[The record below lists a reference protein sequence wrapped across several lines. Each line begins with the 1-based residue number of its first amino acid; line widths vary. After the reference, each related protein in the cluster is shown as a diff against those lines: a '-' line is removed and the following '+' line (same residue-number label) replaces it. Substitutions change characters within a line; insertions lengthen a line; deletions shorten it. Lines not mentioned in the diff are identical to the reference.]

1 MSLSIGRSIDR
12 PPDPPPSIQI
22 LEAANR
28 RARIRAYVFGAIV
41 LISMVSWSLAEPM
54 FGRSGQMLGDLLM
67 PFGIV
72 GIAVVIVRASR
83 MANVR
88 LEQVKR
94 VIAEEEG
101 RLDAL
106 SGLYNLR
113 SLRECLSAEI
123 AEAARQGDARFA
135 LISLDL
141 DNFKEINDRFGH
153 LMGDEVI
160 TMVGA
165 AIRGELTDG
174 EVGARPG
181 GDEFA
186 VLLPRADRARADEVA
201 RGVVRAIERGA
212 ASPAG
217 LNWRTRVSTSY
228 GIAVFP
234 EDGCAPEALTS
245 AADRALYRA
254 KQELA
259 YGQARSAE
267 RNSQDVFFALGE
279 AMSQSLDPLETVHNF
294 GEAIARSLG
303 IEMCGLWRGQDDGVL
318 SQITEHITGGPLAD
332 VSSQMTTMPPITVAE
347 LEESGL
353 MKPYPVYLEDASVS
367 DVMPER
373 FRRLMPAHTWFIA
386 APVLT
391 VAGGLLVMSADHTR
405 SAPPAM
411 SLVLAIARL
420 AGSTLG
426 NADAYQ
432 RAQTR
437 GEQLAGLAGVGGLL
451 FGDGEYEDR
460 LGAVAKRIVEVTGYP
475 TVTLDTLD
483 PAGERS
489 FCRNVYGRQADGAE
503 LDVRAAGMWR
513 SMRPALREPATV
525 DFLKKANKPI
535 MMNDPMTQAPPGYRA
550 LIERAGVRTVAV
562 VPVLWQGEML
572 GMLYCASY
580 RPNAFSDDDIALM
593 QSIASQLAPAI
604 RVVALHLALETSY
617 RDLKDA
623 HLQALLRLAYAAE
636 ARDPYTECH
645 LQRIRAHALA
655 IASRM
660 GVEGEDLEA
669 LGYGAVVHDLGKLR
683 IPDSILTNPGT
694 LSDDEWVQM
703 KRHPEWGAEIIGA
716 NPFYDVARQVALCHH
731 ERWDGSGYPNGL
743 EGEQIPLAARVVA
756 VADVYDALTS
766 ARPYKGAWPP
776 ERALVELMRLRGK
789 TLCPRS
795 VDTFMDLWREG
806 EIGRIDDAT
815 RDDSIDLDFRT
826 FRAA

>member
-1 MSLSIGRSIDR
+1 M
-12 PPDPPPSIQI
+12 
-22 LEAANR
+22 NR
-28 RARIRAYVFGAIV
+28 RARIRAYAFGAMMLPV
-41 LISMVSWSLAEPM
+41 LVVWPFAE
-54 FGRSGQMLGDLLM
+54 RMLGESVALAVDLLF
-67 PFGIV
+67 PIG
-72 GIAVVIVRASR
+72 AVSATVALARASR
-83 MANVR
+83 LANVR

-94 VIAEEEG
+94 AIAEEEG
-101 RLDAL
+101 RRDGL

-113 SLRECLSAEI
+113 YLRACLSAEI
-123 AEAARQGDARFA
+123 VEAARQGDARFA
-135 LISLDL
+135 LISFDL

-153 LMGDEVI
+153 LVGDDVI

-165 AIRGELTDG
+165 AIRGELKDG

-201 RGVVRAIERGA
+201 RDVVRAIERGA

-217 LNWRTRVSTSY
+217 LNWRTRVSASY

-234 EDGCAPEALTS
+234 EDGCAPETLT
-245 AADRALYRA
+245 AVADRALFRA
-254 KQELA
+254 KQESA
-259 YGQARSAE
+259 DGQTRSAE
-267 RNSQDVFFALGE
+267 RHSQDVFFALGE
-279 AMSQSLDPLETVHNF
+279 AMSQSLDPHQVVHRF
-294 GEAIARSLG
+294 AEAVVRSLG
-303 IEMCGLWRGQDDGVL
+303 IELCGLWREQDGGVL
-318 SQITEHITGGPLAD
+318 SQVTEHISGGPLAE
-332 VSSQMTTMPPITVAE
+332 VSRQMTTMPPMFAAV
-347 LEESGL
+347 LVKSGIV
-353 MKPYPVYLEDASVS
+353 KPSPVYVEDASVS
-367 DVMPER
+367 DMVPER
-373 FRRLMPAHTWFIA
+373 VRRLMPAQTWLIT
-386 APVLT
+386 APVPT

-420 AGSTLG
+420 AGAALS

-437 GEQLAGLAGVGGLL
+437 GEQLTGLAGVGGLL

-475 TVTLDTLD
+475 SVTLDTLD
-483 PAGERS
+483 PAGERP
-489 FCRNVYGRQADGAE
+489 FCRNVYGHRADGAE
-503 LDVRAAGMWR
+503 FDAGDVAMWL
-513 SMRPALREPATV
+513 SMRPTLKEPAIV

-535 MMNDPMTQAPPGYRA
+535 IMNDPVTQAPPGYREI
-550 LIERAGVRTVAV
+550 IEQIGVRAVAV
-562 VPVLWQGEML
+562 VPIIWQSEML
-572 GMLYCASY
+572 GVLYSASY
-580 RPNAFSDDDIALM
+580 RPAAFGDGDIGLM

-604 RVVALHLALETSY
+604 RVVALHLALEKSY

-694 LSDDEWVQM
+694 LSDDEWLQM

-815 RDDSIDLDFRT
+815 QDDSMELDFRT